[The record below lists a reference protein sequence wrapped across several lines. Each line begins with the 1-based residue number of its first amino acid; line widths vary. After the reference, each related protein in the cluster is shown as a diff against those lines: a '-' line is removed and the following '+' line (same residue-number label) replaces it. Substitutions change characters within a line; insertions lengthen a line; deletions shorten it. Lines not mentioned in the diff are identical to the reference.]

1 MMMNLID
8 ESNYTEF
15 EPLIPHLILQSEID
29 KVLYKWEESS
39 MCTGRANAANS
50 QKVKFQPQK

>member
-1 MMMNLID
+1 MNLID

-39 MCTGRANAANS
+39 VCTGRANAANS